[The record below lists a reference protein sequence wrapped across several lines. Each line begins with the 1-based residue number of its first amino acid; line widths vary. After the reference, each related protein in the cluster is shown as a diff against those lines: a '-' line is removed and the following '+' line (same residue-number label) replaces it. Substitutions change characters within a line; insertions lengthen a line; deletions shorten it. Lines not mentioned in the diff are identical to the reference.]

1 MTTAAWITMLVTW
14 TVVIGF
20 AATFFIK
27 VLRAPP
33 RVEDPGNDDVPLG
46 PLQPGAAQPRRRPPG
61 GPRVVLHGDQWR
73 A

>member
-33 RVEDPGNDDVPLG
+33 RVEDPGNDDVPSSAHCEPAG
-46 PLQPGAAQPRRRPPG
+46 EPPPPPPAGAPRG
-61 GPRVVLHGDQWR
+61 
-73 A
+73 